1 MANQDE
7 QDNEQAKKIMERMQ
21 TASLKLNKT
30 APAVGHAKQI
40 REFASERRKNLL
52 AQYFDADLP
61 ATKAEMLARKHP
73 EYLQKLEL
81 LVGQS
86 DDAEIVIAKDSATR
100 HSFEA
105 ARSLL
110 SFNRESLRQL
120 EG

>member
-1 MANQDE
+1 MAQNEQDDE
-7 QDNEQAKKIMERMQ
+7 QAQKIITRMQ
-21 TASLKLNKT
+21 TASKQLNDN
-30 APAVGHAKQI
+30 AENVGKAKQI

-52 AQYFDADLP
+52 ALYFDASLP
-61 ATKAEMLARKHP
+61 ATKGEMLARKHP
-73 EYLQKLEL
+73 EYLQKFEL
-81 LVGQS
+81 LSNQS
-86 DDAEIVIAKDSATR
+86 EDAEIVIAKDSATR

>member
-1 MANQDE
+1 MAQNEQDDE
-7 QDNEQAKKIMERMQ
+7 QAQKIITRMQ
-21 TASLKLNKT
+21 TASKQLNDN
-30 APAVGHAKQI
+30 AESVGKAKQI

-52 AQYFDADLP
+52 AQYVDADLP
-61 ATKAEMLARKHP
+61 STKAEQVARKNP
-73 EYLQKLEL
+73 EYLQKFDQLAA
-81 LVGQS
+81 QS
-86 DDAEIVIAKDSATR
+86 EDAEIVIAKDSATR